1 MKLKERKQMIKLYW
15 EWKLRHTSLLRLV
28 EREKISVYDLK
39 QIFEKFDY
47 EFELEN
53 WTAKYI

>member
-1 MKLKERKQMIKLYW
+1 MKQRKQMIKLYW

-28 EREKISVYDLK
+28 ERENMSVYDLK